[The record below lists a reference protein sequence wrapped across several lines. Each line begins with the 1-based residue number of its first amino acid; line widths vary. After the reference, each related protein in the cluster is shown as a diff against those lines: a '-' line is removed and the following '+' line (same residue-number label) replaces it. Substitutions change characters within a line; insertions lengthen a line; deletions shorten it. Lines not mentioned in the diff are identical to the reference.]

1 MTSLQEGKMV
11 SPIYDHRCSQ
21 SALRLCEKKT
31 QLGKQPSQLMSS
43 FLLQTVKKLVLDV
56 SNRAVRRRRRH
67 FADVAAADHN

>member
-1 MTSLQEGKMV
+1 
-11 SPIYDHRCSQ
+11 
-21 SALRLCEKKT
+21 
-31 QLGKQPSQLMSS
+31 MSS